1 MLAIAAASAFS
12 AAAFSA
18 AAFSAAA
25 FFAAA
30 SAAAFSSA
38 AFSSSDLRTAEV
50 EIPLEFTKPVDTGE
64 SLSASWCIR
73 SADMAEHE
81 AGCRDAGTTRL
92 LGAKLP
98 KARHPEVRSSARLM
112 LELVELNL
120 PPLLS
125 GWRGS

>member
-1 MLAIAAASAFS
+1 
-12 AAAFSA
+12 
-18 AAFSAAA
+18 
-25 FFAAA
+25 
-30 SAAAFSSA
+30 
-38 AFSSSDLRTAEV
+38 
-50 EIPLEFTKPVDTGE
+50 
-64 SLSASWCIR
+64 
-73 SADMAEHE
+73 MAEQD